1 MKKPINIAIVDDHT
15 FLREGLISLLKEFDD
30 IQVLF
35 DVSNGK
41 EMLEMLKSHKPD
53 IIILDIEMPVMNGK
67 QALERLRIKHPK
79 IKVLMLSQYFN
90 DSFIIEYIR
99 DGACG
104 FLPKNCSSEKI
115 VNALYSVQ
123 ETGSFY
129 DNKVSAAMAALLK
142 KTPAIP
148 ENKYLDTPFTKQE
161 IRIIKMICNKKNT
174 SEIAAELNI
183 SERTVDGHRYN
194 ISKKTKTNNPT
205 DLIAYALNNGLTEI

>member
-15 FLREGLISLLKEFDD
+15 FLREGLISLLKEIDN

-41 EMLEMLKSHKPD
+41 EMLDMLTIHKPD
-53 IIILDIEMPVMNGK
+53 IILLDIEMPIMNGK

-90 DSFIIEYIR
+90 DSFIIEYIK

-104 FLPKNCSSEKI
+104 FLPKNSSSDKI
-115 VNALYSVQ
+115 LNALFSVH
-123 ETGSFY
+123 ETGCYY
-129 DNKVSAAMAALLK
+129 DNKVSATMASLLK
-142 KTPAIP
+142 KTPTVP

-161 IRIIKMICNKKNT
+161 ITIIKMICSKKTNLQIANT
-174 SEIAAELNI
+174 LNV
-183 SERTVDGHRYN
+183 SERTIEGHRYN
-194 ISKKTKTNNPT
+194 ISKKTKTNNPM
-205 DLIAYALNNGLTEI
+205 DLIAYAFKNGLNEI